1 MSGQVFDFDG
11 PVQGAAP
18 RVFIMET
25 DGGGEGAPPAASE
38 IFGIGG
44 DGLTIETGLIRGVG
58 LSQSVGLSKR
68 ID

>member
-1 MSGQVFDFDG
+1 MSQVFDFDG
-11 PVQGAAP
+11 PVQTP
-18 RVFIMET
+18 SPQVFVMET
-25 DGGGEGAPPAASE
+25 GGGGEGTPPAASE